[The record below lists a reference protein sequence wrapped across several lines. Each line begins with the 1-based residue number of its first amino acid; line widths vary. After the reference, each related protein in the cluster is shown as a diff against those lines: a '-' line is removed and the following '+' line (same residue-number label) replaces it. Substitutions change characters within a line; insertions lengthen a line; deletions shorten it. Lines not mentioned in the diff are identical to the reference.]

1 MLNKKIGFIGA
12 GNMAFSLIGGL
23 ISSNGKNDLI
33 WVTDNDINKCNS
45 VAQGFSINSCADNVS
60 LASQVDIIV
69 LAVKPQVLKLVCEE
83 ISSTIAQTKPLI
95 ISIAAGINTDSIT
108 SWLSDDESALSLVRC
123 MPNTPALVQSGASAL
138 YAIDSVSEQQKASA
152 ESIMR
157 AVGIT
162 VWLEQ
167 EQQMDAVTAIS
178 GSGPAYYF
186 RFIELM
192 EKSAIALGLNK
203 ETAHLL
209 AVETAFGAS
218 KMALESDDSPE
229 TLRKKVTSPGGTTEK
244 ALEIFE
250 SGGFESLVLNA
261 TQGAQQRSIE
271 LAKILGS

>member
-33 WVTDNDINKCNS
+33 WVTDNDIDKCNS
-45 VAQGFSINSCADNVS
+45 VAQGFSINNCADNVS